1 MSNIYLTLSGVAFQ
15 DFEVPEKI
23 SFGGRQRV
31 AVHELIGG
39 GRVVDTLGAQPA
51 EIKFSG
57 IASGTDATARIQ
69 SLDTACAAGSVLPLG
84 WDAFFYNV
92 VIAEFAADYTKPY
105 WIPFEIGCVVIA
117 DAAISNLAVPAV
129 AENLISGD
137 LSSATVWASQA
148 GLGGFSFTSAGA
160 VAAQAACGAVISA
173 AGGGVLS
180 SVVVVNNPS
189 TIFAAVDALNGLG
202 ADAATLA
209 AATYASGYL
218 KRAVQ
223 NISLGEL

>member
-1 MSNIYLTLSGVAFQ
+1 MSNIYLTFGGVTFQ

-23 SFGGRQRV
+23 SFGSRQRV

-39 GRVVDTLGAQPA
+39 GRVVDTLGGQPT
-51 EIKFSG
+51 EILFSG
-57 IASGTDATARIQ
+57 IASGSDATARIQ

-84 WDAFFYNV
+84 WDAFFYQV

-105 WIPFEIGCVVIA
+105 WIPFEIGCVVIT

-129 AENLISGD
+129 AANLISGD
-137 LSSATVWASQA
+137 LSSAAAWASQA
-148 GLGGFSFTSAGA
+148 GLGGLGFTSAGA

-173 AGGGVLS
+173 AGGGVLGNAA
-180 SVVVVNNPS
+180 VVNNPS

-202 ADAATLA
+202 ANAATLA

-218 KRAVQ
+218 GRAVQ
-223 NISLGEL
+223 NISLGAL